1 MRSMQDQ
8 IVSTRKMYTGRNVL
22 RQVFVQEFDCDIESH
37 CYCVIN
43 DIKTLILT
51 GLVLAS
57 LGLVTIIGLVIY
69 LVCKKLL
76 CNKS

>member
-8 IVSTRKMYTGRNVL
+8 IVSTQKMYTGQNVL
-22 RQVFVQEFDCDIESH
+22 RRVFVQEFDCDIESH